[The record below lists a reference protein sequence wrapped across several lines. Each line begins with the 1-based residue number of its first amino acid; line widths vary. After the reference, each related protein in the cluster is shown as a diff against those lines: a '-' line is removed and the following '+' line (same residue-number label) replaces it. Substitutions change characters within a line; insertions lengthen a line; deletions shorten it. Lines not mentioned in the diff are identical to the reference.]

1 MITRLLPLAG
11 AAAVLLVAACGST
24 PGAGGP
30 DASQSSQAAATSPP
44 AALTSAPAAVT
55 SAPGAVTPAP
65 SGPALATGAARRRA
79 AARYLAIAEPA
90 NRRLDHDLDDGLEGD
105 DRDDLAASRT
115 DLRDA
120 AATERRFDRQM
131 LALPLAPAT
140 EAVARILVTANQ
152 SRARLT
158 DRAAR
163 VTSLALLRVFER
175 RLDAANVPVED
186 AVKIIRS
193 QLGLPPPESS

>member
-1 MITRLLPLAG
+1 MITRLLPLAAVAG
-11 AAAVLLVAACGST
+11 VLLVAACGST
-24 PGAGGP
+24 PGAGGTSGAGGP
-30 DASQSSQAAATSPP
+30 QAA
-44 AALTSAPAAVT
+44 
-55 SAPGAVTPAP
+55 
-65 SGPALATGAARRRA
+65 A

-90 NRRLDHDLDDGLEGD
+90 NRRLDHDLDDGLAGE

-120 AATERRFDRQM
+120 AATERRFDRQL
-131 LALPLAPAT
+131 LAMPLAPAT
-140 EAVARILVTANQ
+140 EAVARVLVTANQ

-163 VTSLALLRVFER
+163 ATSLAQLREFER

-186 AVKIIRS
+186 AVKIIRG
-193 QLGLPPPESS
+193 QLGLPPPASS